1 VDDGGWENSVSGKVR
16 GQSWSKHLFRQ
27 LGLTNTLL
35 VQSVRTDA
43 AVVLMAGASE
53 PYGSTMNCWLLVSVP
68 EGVFTVT

>member
-43 AVVLMAGASE
+43 AVVLMARRTSCKLLKNLVAAVGLE
-53 PYGSTMNCWLLVSVP
+53 PTTYGL
-68 EGVFTVT
+68 